1 MTFLPLLRCEK
12 CCKNIKIGDY
22 KIFKFFANANYVRPP
37 SEDVRCPFS
46 IAMNTPLAIV
56 WYGQA
61 HCTCIRI
68 TQKLTPG
75 HAIFLNHG
83 FLIGVGIVHRY
94 EVYISILRWREGI
107 SINYGDR
114 CINFVTQ
121 GLFPDSSLSPSP
133 PPPTRSLMES
143 KTEKCT
149 SRLTE
154 TLSSQ
159 NGNSE
164 SCGISH
170 SCFFP
175 FSGHHNRSKIF
186 TIKDPKLRS
195 RKYTIDKINYL
206 PDYYH
211 V

>member
-133 PPPTRSLMES
+133 PPPQLDPWWKVKLKSVQVDLRKLCPHKMGTASHVES
-143 KTEKCT
+143 HIPVSFHFLVTTTEVKY
-149 SRLTE
+149 L
-154 TLSSQ
+154 Q
-159 NGNSE
+159 
-164 SCGISH
+164 
-170 SCFFP
+170 
-175 FSGHHNRSKIF
+175 SKIQ
-186 TIKDPKLRS
+186 
-195 RKYTIDKINYL
+195 N
-206 PDYYH
+206 
-211 V
+211 